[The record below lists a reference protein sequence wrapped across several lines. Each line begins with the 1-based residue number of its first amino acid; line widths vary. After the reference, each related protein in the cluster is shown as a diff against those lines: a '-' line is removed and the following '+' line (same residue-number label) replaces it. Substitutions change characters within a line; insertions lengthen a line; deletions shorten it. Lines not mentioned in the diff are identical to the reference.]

1 MKTETTLRPTKARSA
16 FYDLEELLGSF
27 LATAVWLLAG
37 NIAQAHITY
46 SGRDF
51 GSYSGLTNGTRSITN
66 QTVTGNY
73 GWADAA
79 DGILGDSH
87 RGRAF
92 RFHLD
97 NGALVSLTVS
107 ANPNARCRK
116 SCARMD

>member
-1 MKTETTLRPTKARSA
+1 MSPTKTKSASGAARKLA
-16 FYDLEELLGSF
+16 GSF
-27 LATAVWLLAG
+27 ISLIGCFLASHVTE
-37 NIAQAHITY
+37 AHVTY

-51 GSYSGLTNGTRSITN
+51 GSYSGLTNATKTITN

-79 DGILGDSH
+79 DGVLGDSH

-97 NGALVSLTVS
+97 NAAFVNLTVS
-107 ANPNARCRK
+107 ANPNATTH
-116 SCARMD
+116 SLGG